1 MKVAIAVAM
10 PDNAASHAKPDI
22 GGDTLHEAV
31 ID

>member
-1 MKVAIAVAM
+1 MAIAVAM

-31 ID
+31 MD

>member
-1 MKVAIAVAM
+1 MAIAAAM

-31 ID
+31 MY